1 MYYFN
6 PSFVSPYSKKG
17 RRNRMADCTKQFN
30 DFIGNINLTDTQ
42 IETLRKNRDALRSKI
57 SNYFSENNL
66 KQPDFCWQGSFSMG
80 TTIKDPDANYDLDDG
95 IYLNHL
101 SDNKEDWPSAEDM
114 HDLIV
119 DSVKNHT
126 SKNIQNKRKCVRV
139 QYADNHHIDLAI
151 YGKND
156 EKYYLAVKGDLQWE
170 ENSAK
175 SFKEWFDDKRKL
187 YGDDFI
193 DIIKILKKWAKK
205 QDYKDITGFY
215 ITILAGN
222 NFAPNT
228 RIDLCLKNTIENI
241 LSDLKWNY
249 KITRPVEPKINLT
262 EEKYKTTDEFNEKF
276 IVPFE
281 TILAVSEKAINETS
295 LASATKLR

>member
-1 MYYFN
+1 M
-6 PSFVSPYSKKG
+6 
-17 RRNRMADCTKQFN
+17 
-30 DFIGNINLTDTQ
+30 
-42 IETLRKNRDALRSKI
+42 RSKI

-156 EKYYLAVKGDLQWE
+156 DKYYLAVKGDLQWE

-175 SFKEWFDDKRKL
+175 SFIDFFLPRAVLYFKQAVGRLIRHEDDYGLWVVLDNRILNKNYGKYFLDVIQNVEVIEDIEKAL
-187 YGDDFI
+187 YFI
-193 DIIKILKKWAKK
+193 K
-205 QDYKDITGFY
+205 
-215 ITILAGN
+215 
-222 NFAPNT
+222 
-228 RIDLCLKNTIENI
+228 
-241 LSDLKWNY
+241 
-249 KITRPVEPKINLT
+249 
-262 EEKYKTTDEFNEKF
+262 EEKHG
-276 IVPFE
+276 
-281 TILAVSEKAINETS
+281 
-295 LASATKLR
+295 